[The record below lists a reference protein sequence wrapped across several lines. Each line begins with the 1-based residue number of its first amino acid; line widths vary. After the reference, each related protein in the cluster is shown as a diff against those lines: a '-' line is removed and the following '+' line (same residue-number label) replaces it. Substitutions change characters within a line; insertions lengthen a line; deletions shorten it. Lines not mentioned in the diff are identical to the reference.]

1 MAFDASNYTTN
12 AKPLPVLLLLD
23 VSGSMTGSN
32 IDELNKAVSTMINE
46 FKKTVAKEISLVM
59 SVITF
64 SNKADVHI
72 PMTPIENIAWH
83 DLKAGGGTN
92 LADALYQAKSMI
104 EDKNVVPSRAYR
116 PAVILVSDGYPN
128 YNWEKSM
135 KEFIETGRSSK
146 CDRMA
151 MLIGERGA
159 ASVMNEF
166 LKGSGNPLFFANDA
180 NDISKFFKFVTMTTT
195 TRTLSQ
201 APNTVVSMPKFDKKN
216 MLGETVVSN
225 ASNSGQTYSG
235 PAATVVGV
243 SDSEDDDE

>member
-1 MAFDASNYTTN
+1 
-12 AKPLPVLLLLD
+12 
-23 VSGSMTGSN
+23 
-32 IDELNKAVSTMINE
+32 
-46 FKKTVAKEISLVM
+46 
-59 SVITF
+59 
-64 SNKADVHI
+64 
-72 PMTPIENIAWH
+72 MTPVENIVWH
-83 DLKAGGGTN
+83 NLSAGGGTN
-92 LADALYQAKSMI
+92 LSAALYQAKSLI
-104 EDKNVVPSRAYR
+104 EDKEVVPSRAYR

-151 MLIGERGA
+151 MLIGESGA

-166 LKGSGNPLFFANDA
+166 LKGSGNPLFFARDA

-201 APNTVVSMPKFDKKN
+201 APNTVVAMPTFDKEN
-216 MLGETVVSN
+216 MLGETVVPN
-225 ASNSGQTYSG
+225 ASKSVQAYSG
-235 PAATVVGV
+235 PAATVAAD